1 MEFNVHVVE
10 IHFVEK
16 EKAND
21 CKGITHKKTNIYYI
35 REASPGR
42 FAIRK
47 SVSNTRFNYFLGRMR
62 I

>member
-21 CKGITHKKTNIYYI
+21 GKGKTHKKTNIYFI
-35 REASPGR
+35 KDASLGR
-42 FAIRK
+42 FIPNLDGIKLLVQYR
-47 SVSNTRFNYFLGRMR
+47 N
-62 I
+62 